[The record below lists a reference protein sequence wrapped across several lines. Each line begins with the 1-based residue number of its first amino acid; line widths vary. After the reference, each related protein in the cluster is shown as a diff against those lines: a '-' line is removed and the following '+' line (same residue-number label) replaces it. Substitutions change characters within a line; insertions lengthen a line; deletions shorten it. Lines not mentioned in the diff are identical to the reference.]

1 MTDFWNDSPRLEAA
15 LAGVES
21 IITEILRDPAFPLW
35 RETSRIVLSNGKM
48 LRPGMVLIGAGFGS
62 SRGRG
67 ATPGRDAARDERIAH
82 IAAAI
87 ELLHAATLVHDDIL
101 DAADTRRGES
111 TLHPRFGAT
120 NAVLAGDW
128 LFARCFRLVA
138 DHADARSARVLARL
152 VGTIC
157 AAEVRQDLAKFNYS
171 TSVRGYLRTIAG
183 KTAALFALALHVGAA
198 EAKAPPLVVQ
208 RLRRVGY
215 NLGMAFQII
224 DDVLDYGGDGLA
236 IGKPAGNDVKEGLAT
251 LPLICA
257 LRADRDGIMPLLER
271 ARLDDAGVDLVV
283 RAVVASGGVDQAR
296 AMAATFTARA
306 RRELARLPARP
317 ERDELALLVDR
328 LLSRTR

>member
-1 MTDFWNDSPRLEAA
+1 MTDFWNDSPRLASA

-21 IITEILRDPAFPLW
+21 IITEILRDPSFPLW

-67 ATPGRDAARDERIAH
+67 KASVSDTKIDDRIAH

-101 DAADTRRGES
+101 DDADTRRGET
-111 TLHPRFGAT
+111 TLHPRFGTT

-138 DHADARSARVLARL
+138 DHADARSARILARL
-152 VGTIC
+152 VASIC
-157 AAEVRQDLAKFNYS
+157 AAEVRQDLAKFSYS

-198 EAKAPPLVVQ
+198 EAKASPLIVQ

-224 DDVLDYGGDGLA
+224 DDVLDYGADGRA
-236 IGKPAGNDVKEGLAT
+236 IGKPVGNDVKEGLST

-257 LRADRDGIMPLLER
+257 LRDDPEGIAPLLDR
-271 ARLDDAGVDLVV
+271 ARLDDTGADHVV
-283 RAVVASGGVDQAR
+283 RAVIAAGGVDKAR
-296 AMAATFTARA
+296 AVAAIFTARA
-306 RRELARLPARP
+306 RRELAALPDRPARQ
-317 ERDELALLVDR
+317 ELAMLVDR
-328 LLSRTR
+328 LLLRTR